1 MCHTVFT
8 HSVSLEK
15 GADSSEGPARS
26 VAKHEAALFA
36 HLAGNTGLLLESD
49 LTQSWEDQV
58 ESTRDVSCYAEQHV
72 F

>member
-1 MCHTVFT
+1 M
-8 HSVSLEK
+8 SLER

-36 HLAGNTGLLLESD
+36 HLAGNSGLLLDSD

-58 ESTRDVSCYAEQHV
+58 KMKRVIDYVTRLMNISYARV
-72 F
+72 FF